1 MWVSHVLHDWHA
13 TLSIYL
19 RFVAASRLMRRLK
32 REVELDALLRK
43 ESSLLSLLQTLACS
57 CRSSARANG
66 PSVSLIFPFSPP
78 VRPFTYL
85 GVPWESTMSSA
96 MVCPAR
102 RFGSTTCRTLVVLG
116 LGLGLGLV
124 LGLGRARARAM
135 WARAR
140 VLCRTL
146 LSSSRRASWPTTQ
159 TAQERV
165 PEAVGPTEF
174 LTSSFCGL

>member
-1 MWVSHVLHDWHA
+1 
-13 TLSIYL
+13 
-19 RFVAASRLMRRLK
+19 MRRLK

-43 ESSLLSLLQTLACS
+43 ESSLLQTLACS

-66 PSVSLIFPFSPP
+66 PSISLIFPSSPP

-96 MVCPAR
+96 MVWPAR

-140 VLCRTL
+140 VCRTL

-165 PEAVGPTEF
+165 PEGVGPTEL
-174 LTSSFCGL
+174 LTASVCGL